1 MRVLRNLLALS
12 VLAAMAASCKV
23 EPPPPPP
30 PPPMGPQTKAEVL
43 ALVRPVI
50 APLRFSVEGSTPLD
64 NQARAVILQNLR
76 QAVMEHGG
84 KDFGREAL
92 REVGYEIAEL
102 GKEASADERWKLALF
117 CVDAFDTLSMES
129 ALLSRISDRAEKMLE
144 QPTVRVRG
152 FLEDGV
158 DKTLYVFMDI
168 VDRRTGEV
176 KKVQAREGEEF
187 HGLRMIKVLGRNKQV
202 RFEYIKIPGLIFDV
216 DFEPNNR

>member
-30 PPPMGPQTKAEVL
+30 PPPTGPQTKEEVL

-50 APLRFSVEGSTPLD
+50 TPIRLALETSTGLSD
-64 NQARAVILQNLR
+64 QDRTVILQNLR
-76 QAVMEHGG
+76 QAVAEHGG
-84 KDFGREAL
+84 KDFGRLAL
-92 REVGYEIAEL
+92 REVGYEIAQI
-102 GKEASADERWKLALF
+102 GKDASTAERWKLALF

-129 ALLSRISDRAEKMLE
+129 VLLSRISARAQEMMA

-168 VDRRTGEV
+168 TDRRTGEV

-187 HGLRMIKVLGRNKQV
+187 NGLRMIKVLGRNKQV

-216 DFEPNNR
+216 DFEPNNP

>member
-12 VLAAMAASCKV
+12 MLAAMAASCKV

>member
-30 PPPMGPQTKAEVL
+30 PPPMGPQTKEEVL
-43 ALVRPVI
+43 ALVRPII
-50 APLRFSVEGSTPLD
+50 APIRVAVDTGTFLSVQET
-64 NQARAVILQNLR
+64 AIILQNLR
-76 QAVMEHGG
+76 QAVLEHGS
-84 KDFGREAL
+84 KEFGRAAL

-117 CVDAFDTLSMES
+117 CVDAHDTLSMES
-129 ALLSRISDRAEKMLE
+129 VLLGRISERAEKMLE

-158 DKTLYVFMDI
+158 DKTLYVFLEI

-187 HGLRMIKVLGRNKQV
+187 NGLRLIKVLGRNKQV

-216 DFEPNNR
+216 DFEPNNP

>member
-30 PPPMGPQTKAEVL
+30 PPPTGPQTKEEVL
-43 ALVRPVI
+43 ALVRPI
-50 APLRFSVEGSTPLD
+50 ITPIRLALESSTGLSD
-64 NQARAVILQNLR
+64 QDRTVILQNLR
-76 QAVMEHGG
+76 QAVAEHGG
-84 KDFGREAL
+84 KDFGRLAL
-92 REVGYEIAEL
+92 REVGYEIAQI
-102 GKEASADERWKLALF
+102 GKDASTAERWKLALF

-129 ALLSRISDRAEKMLE
+129 VLLSRISARAQEMMA

-168 VDRRTGEV
+168 TDRRTGEV

-216 DFEPNNR
+216 DFEPNNP

>member
-129 ALLSRISDRAEKMLE
+129 ALLSRISDRAGKMLE

>member
-12 VLAAMAASCKV
+12 VLAALAASCKV

-30 PPPMGPQTKAEVL
+30 PPPTGPQTKEEVL

-50 APLRFSVEGSTPLD
+50 APIRIAVDTGSFLGLQET
-64 NQARAVILQNLR
+64 AAILQNLR
-76 QAVMEHGG
+76 QAVAEHGG
-84 KDFGREAL
+84 KDFGRAAL

-102 GKEASADERWKLALF
+102 GREASAAERWKLALF

-129 ALLSRISDRAEKMLE
+129 ALLSRISARAQEMMA

-158 DKTLYVFMDI
+158 DKSLYVFMDI
-168 VDRRTGEV
+168 TDRRTGEV

-216 DFEPNNR
+216 DFEPNNP